1 MTEIPDTRRDA
12 TRSTADGERR
22 SPTELTTD
30 ELYHTL
36 QCERRRLALRHL
48 LDCEGPTDVDS
59 LVTAVA
65 TAERDTGADELP
77 DDERQRIRLDLYQSH
92 LPKLDDLGLVAYDQS
107 RNVVEPTPAIDA
119 LEPYLDEGT
128 PDVDDGTSADDDG
141 RNWTEYYAGT
151 SFASLTLFG
160 VAALGSL
167 SPVVLSFRLVAAL
180 VTTAFATLTAGVI
193 LSDR

>member
-1 MTEIPDTRRDA
+1 MSETPDTRPDA
-12 TRSTADGERR
+12 TRSTPDGGRR

-48 LDCEGPTDVDS
+48 LGCEGPTDVDS

-65 TAERDTGADELP
+65 TAERDTTVDELS
-77 DDERQRIRLDLYQSH
+77 DDQHQRIRLDLYQSH

-119 LEPYLDEGT
+119 LEPYLGEGA
-128 PDVDDGTSADDDG
+128 PDVDDEGSAEDAA

-151 SFASLTLFG
+151 SFASLTLLG
-160 VAALGSL
+160 VAALGS
-167 SPVVLSFRLVAAL
+167 PVALSFRLVAAL
-180 VTTAFATLTAGVI
+180 VTTAFTILTAGII
-193 LSDR
+193 LSKGL